1 MLAIALFTT
10 DLPPGIR
17 GVGAGVFGRIYLR
30 YEKSNSWLPITN
42 FLSAN
47 FDLYP
52 NHTLFRPGVSKISL
66 LLSKKMNG
74 LQGKCSIL

>member
-10 DLPPGIR
+10 DLRPGIR
-17 GVGAGVFGRIYLR
+17 GVGAGVFGRIYHR

-42 FLSAN
+42 FLSAT

-52 NHTLFRPGVSKISL
+52 KPETTQTHFV
-66 LLSKKMNG
+66 
-74 LQGKCSIL
+74 QAWSIQN